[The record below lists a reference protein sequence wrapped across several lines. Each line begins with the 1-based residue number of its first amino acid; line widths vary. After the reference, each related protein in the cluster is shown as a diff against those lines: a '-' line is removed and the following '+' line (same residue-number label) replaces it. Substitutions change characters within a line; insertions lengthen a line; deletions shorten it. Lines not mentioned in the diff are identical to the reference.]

1 MTANRWT
8 HPSKWGAGLVVL
20 KQKVINQ
27 HPSRSMTLDTYMK
40 NCEPFVFGPLLA
52 MERRYGCSCLS
63 WKFSSTRQKN
73 KMWLTKVVRTC
84 IQNVACTLAQFNL
97 SYIPGMQDTS
107 ISMYII
113 VNRTTELWPLSN
125 HQPSLYSAQVVLNT
139 TVTHLVQNPPLN
151 IPP

>member
-1 MTANRWT
+1 MTVNWWT

-20 KQKVINQ
+20 KQKETVTDQ
-27 HPSRSMTLDTYMK
+27 HLPWSMTWNTLDTYMK

-63 WKFSSTRQKN
+63 WKFSSTHQKN
-73 KMWLTKVVRTC
+73 KKGLIKVVRTC
-84 IQNVACTLAQFNL
+84 IQNVACTHAQFNL

-113 VNRTTELWPLSN
+113 VNRTTKLWPLSTIFCTGGAEY
-125 HQPSLYSAQVVLNT
+125 YSHTLGS
-139 TVTHLVQNPPLN
+139 
-151 IPP
+151 

>member
-84 IQNVACTLAQFNL
+84 TQNVACTHAQFNL

-139 TVTHLVQNPPLN
+139 TVTHLVHNPPLN